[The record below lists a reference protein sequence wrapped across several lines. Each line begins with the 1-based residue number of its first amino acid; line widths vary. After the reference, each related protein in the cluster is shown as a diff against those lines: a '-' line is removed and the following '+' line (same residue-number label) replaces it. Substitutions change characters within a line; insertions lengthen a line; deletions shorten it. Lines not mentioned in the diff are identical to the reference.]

1 MESSSV
7 FFKNLVQI
15 QLIFL
20 FFGLNFA
27 EFFQHEKNE
36 KIKHWKAGFLLR
48 ILWCSQSGNHPQNN
62 LAKFGY
68 ILNMKVQKKK
78 KKQNASMFLAT
89 TTTYHKN
96 LVILIQFSSKSSK
109 FGPFYHEKSLVK
121 ILFSMSKFDENSTV
135 KVMCWNIL
143 G

>member
-7 FFKNLVQI
+7 FFPGEISLFIDKEIGNFLEEFFFKNLVQI

-48 ILWCSQSGNHPQNN
+48 IL
-62 LAKFGY
+62 
-68 ILNMKVQKKK
+68 
-78 KKQNASMFLAT
+78 
-89 TTTYHKN
+89 
-96 LVILIQFSSKSSK
+96 
-109 FGPFYHEKSLVK
+109 
-121 ILFSMSKFDENSTV
+121 
-135 KVMCWNIL
+135 
-143 G
+143 